1 MEHSRD
7 KVRKK
12 QRGGKM
18 EILEDLL
25 YTEDHEWVRKEN
37 GEIVEG
43 ITDYAQSELSDI
55 VYVELPDEG
64 RTIRK
69 GEAIGTIEAVKTVID
84 VIAAVSGTI
93 IEVNRKLDEHPEL
106 LNEDPYEDGW
116 IVRIKVDDPAELETL
131 LDASEYNELIK
142 KE

>member
-1 MEHSRD
+1 
-7 KVRKK
+7 
-12 QRGGKM
+12 M

-69 GEAIGTIEAVKTVID
+69 GETIGTIEAVKTVID

-131 LDASEYNELIK
+131 LDASDYNELIK

>member
-1 MEHSRD
+1 
-7 KVRKK
+7 
-12 QRGGKM
+12 M

-55 VYVELPDEG
+55 VYIELPDEG

-84 VIAAVSGTI
+84 IIAAVSGTI
-93 IEVNRKLDEHPEL
+93 IKVNRKLDEHPEL
-106 LNEDPYEDGW
+106 INEDPYEDGW

-142 KE
+142 KEQ

>member
-1 MEHSRD
+1 M
-7 KVRKK
+7 
-12 QRGGKM
+12 
-18 EILEDLL
+18 

-93 IEVNRKLDEHPEL
+93 IEVNRKLDEHPESI
-106 LNEDPYEDGW
+106 NEDPYEDGW

-131 LDASEYNELIK
+131 LDASEYNKLIK

>member
-1 MEHSRD
+1 
-7 KVRKK
+7 
-12 QRGGKM
+12 M

>member
-1 MEHSRD
+1 
-7 KVRKK
+7 
-12 QRGGKM
+12 M

-116 IVRIKVDDPAELETL
+116 IVRIKVNDPAELETL

>member
-1 MEHSRD
+1 
-7 KVRKK
+7 
-12 QRGGKM
+12 M

-131 LDASEYNELIK
+131 LDASDYNELIK

>member
-1 MEHSRD
+1 
-7 KVRKK
+7 
-12 QRGGKM
+12 M

-93 IEVNRKLDEHPEL
+93 IEVNRKLDEHPESI
-106 LNEDPYEDGW
+106 NEDPYEDGW

-131 LDASEYNELIK
+131 LDASEYNKLIK

>member
-1 MEHSRD
+1 
-7 KVRKK
+7 
-12 QRGGKM
+12 M

-116 IVRIKVDDPAELETL
+116 IVRIKVDDPTELETL